1 MEMQDKEFDNV
12 FSSKLDN
19 FEVEPSK
26 AVWQGI
32 NDGLGN
38 NNRKKVLP
46 FLGIAASIIV
56 LIAAGIVFF
65 TQKTTVIKP
74 HGVKNRVAVDHPAKV
89 TPATTAIQPQHA
101 SVQAS
106 AIAAATVVKPKH
118 IAKNNI
124 VSVPLKQAVTTQQ
137 QTAVQPQGQQVLAS
151 ATVPKN
157 DVVKPAVIDTTNAI
171 ATVPVIHPQVD
182 KPAAITAT
190 VPTGERIA
198 EAQPVKKRH
207 LRSFGDILNV
217 VIATVD
223 KRKDKVIEFSNTDD
237 DESTITGVN
246 LGIIKIKKQN

>member
-1 MEMQDKEFDNV
+1 MKMQDKEFDNV
-12 FSSKLDN
+12 FRSKLDN
-19 FEVEPSK
+19 FEIEPSK

-65 TQKTTVIKP
+65 TQRTTVVKP
-74 HGVKNRVAVDHPAKV
+74 HGFKNRVAVNPPAKV
-89 TPATTAIQPQHA
+89 IPATTVVKPQ
-101 SVQAS
+101 STTVQAS
-106 AIAAATVVKPKH
+106 ATVVKPKRIERNN
-118 IAKNNI
+118 IAK
-124 VSVPLKQAVTTQQ
+124 VPLKQVAPSQQ
-137 QTAVQPQGQQVLAS
+137 QNPVQPQQVLAS

-157 DVVKPAVIDTTNAI
+157 DVVRPALIDTAHTI
-171 ATVPVIHPQVD
+171 AAVPVVHTQVD
-182 KPAAITAT
+182 KPAAITST
-190 VPTGERIA
+190 VPTGEKIA
-198 EAQPVKKRH
+198 EAQPVKKHH
-207 LRSFGDILNV
+207 LRSFGDISNV

-237 DESTITGVN
+237 DESTITGIN

>member
-46 FLGIAASIIV
+46 FLGIAASIVV
-56 LIAAGIVFF
+56 LIAAGVVFF
-65 TQKTTVIKP
+65 TQKTVVVKPHAVKDRVSVNHTAKVTPVTTTVQPQHTAVQGTAIAATTVIKP
-74 HGVKNRVAVDHPAKV
+74 KRIEKSNGTKE
-89 TPATTAIQPQHA
+89 
-101 SVQAS
+101 S
-106 AIAAATVVKPKH
+106 
-118 IAKNNI
+118 
-124 VSVPLKQAVTTQQ
+124 LKQNVTAQQ
-137 QTAVQPQGQQVLAS
+137 QTMVQQQQVLAS
-151 ATVPKN
+151 ASIPKN
-157 DVVKPAVIDTTNAI
+157 GDV
-171 ATVPVIHPQVD
+171 
-182 KPAAITAT
+182 KPAAIDTATMIASVSVVHPQADKPAGIAAT
-190 VPTGERIA
+190 VPAGERIA
-198 EAQPVKKRH
+198 EAQPVKKHH

>member
-12 FSSKLDN
+12 FSTKLDN

-46 FLGIAASIIV
+46 FLSIAASIIV
-56 LIAAGIVFF
+56 LIAAGVVFL
-65 TQKTTVIKP
+65 TQKTTVVKP
-74 HGVKNRVAVDHPAKV
+74 HVVKDRVAVNHPTKV
-89 TPATTAIQPQHA
+89 IPATTALKLQNTTAQGT
-101 SVQAS
+101 
-106 AIAAATVVKPKH
+106 AIAAATVIKPKH
-118 IAKNNI
+118 IEKNNI
-124 VSVPLKQAVTTQQ
+124 AKVPLKQVVPIQQ
-137 QTAVQPQGQQVLAS
+137 QNPVQPQGQQILAS

-157 DVVKPAVIDTTNAI
+157 DVAKPAVIDTANVI
-171 ATVPVIHPQVD
+171 AAVPLVHPQVD
-182 KPAAITAT
+182 KPATIAAT
-190 VPTGERIA
+190 VPTVEKIA
-198 EAQPVKKRH
+198 EAPPVKKRH

>member
-1 MEMQDKEFDNV
+1 MKMQDKEFDGL
-12 FSSKLDN
+12 FSAKLDN
-19 FEVEPSK
+19 FEVEPSA

-32 NDGLGN
+32 NNGLGN
-38 NNRKKVLP
+38 NSRKKVLP

-56 LIAAGIVFF
+56 LIAAGIIFLI
-65 TQKTTVIKP
+65 QKTTVVKP

-89 TPATTAIQPQHA
+89 IPATTAIKPQ
-101 SVQAS
+101 SIIVQTS
-106 AIAAATVVKPKH
+106 AIAVVNVNKTKH
-118 IAKNNI
+118 IEKNNGRKA
-124 VSVPLKQAVTTQQ
+124 PLKQDATTQQ
-137 QTAVQPQGQQVLAS
+137 QTPVQPQQQQVLAS

-157 DVVKPAVIDTTNAI
+157 NVVKPSVIDTATMI
-171 ATVPVIHPQVD
+171 AAVPVVHPQPD
-182 KPAAITAT
+182 KPAVITAT
-190 VPTGERIA
+190 VPIGEKIA
-198 EAQPVKKRH
+198 QAPLVKKHH

>member
-12 FSSKLDN
+12 FSTKLDN

-38 NNRKKVLP
+38 NSRKKVLP

-65 TQKTTVIKP
+65 TQRTTV
-74 HGVKNRVAVDHPAKV
+74 VKSRAGKDRVAVNHAAKM
-89 TPATTAIQPQHA
+89 TPATTTIQPQHT

-118 IAKNNI
+118 IEKTNI
-124 VSVPLKQAVTTQQ
+124 VSVPSKQAVPTQQ
-137 QTAVQPQGQQVLAS
+137 QTPVQPQQQQVLAS
-151 ATVPKN
+151 ATLPKT
-157 DVVKPAVIDTTNAI
+157 DVVTPAAIDTAKMI
-171 ATVPVIHPQVD
+171 AAVPVAHPQAD
-182 KPAAITAT
+182 KPAAIAST
-190 VPTGERIA
+190 VSTGEKIA
-198 EAQPVKKRH
+198 EAQPVKKHH

-237 DESTITGVN
+237 DESTITGIN